1 LGAVAEDRRGN
12 DPLSLSRLGIDASF
26 FLLIDGQL
34 VWKEEKANDT
44 HTHREKREN
53 IRHSRPMLPG

>member
-44 HTHREKREN
+44 QRKREREN
-53 IRHSRPMLPG
+53 IRHSGPMLPG